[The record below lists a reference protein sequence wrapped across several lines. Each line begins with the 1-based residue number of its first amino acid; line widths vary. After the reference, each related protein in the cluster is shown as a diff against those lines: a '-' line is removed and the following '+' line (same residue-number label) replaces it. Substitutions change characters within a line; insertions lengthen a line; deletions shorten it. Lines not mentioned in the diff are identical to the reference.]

1 MGKKKEK
8 VVDLKP
14 QNVSEEE
21 LSKMQGVI
29 SAINKVKFDLG
40 DIEGRKHNMLHM
52 LMQGNEQ
59 LRALQ
64 EDLEKTY
71 GTADINIQDGSIKYK
86 EDEPS
91 DS

>member
-14 QNVSEEE
+14 QKVSEQE
-21 LSKMQGVI
+21 LNQMQGVV
-29 SAINKVKFDLG
+29 SAINKLKFDMG
-40 DIEGRKHNMLHM
+40 DLEAKKHHMLHM
-52 LMQGNEQ
+52 LFQGNEQ
-59 LRALQ
+59 LRAVQ
-64 EDLEKTY
+64 EDLEKKY
-71 GTADINIQDGSIKYK
+71 GTADINVQDGSIKYK